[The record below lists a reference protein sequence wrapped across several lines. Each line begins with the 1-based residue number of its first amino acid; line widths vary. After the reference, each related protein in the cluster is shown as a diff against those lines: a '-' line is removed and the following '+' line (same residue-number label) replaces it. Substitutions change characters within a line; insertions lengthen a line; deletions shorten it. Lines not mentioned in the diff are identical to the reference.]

1 MISALSPSDHYP
13 REMKRSHSET
23 PINDDEVE
31 STNTSCTTT
40 KANASLSSSTS
51 IQKQVPLL
59 SAASS
64 LVLSSNKA
72 HLGQLN
78 PPFSFE
84 PPCLPNSTSNNSHF
98 TQHTKIE
105 ASTTLSMPA
114 LEAGTNVDSNDNP
127 KSFMLDQ
134 IQSSSSSFTSS
145 SQSSLYNTS
154 RRRASLVFNHHQI
167 TLDQSTKMLSDDDS
181 TASSSSLSE
190 SLTSYRRPDTITS
203 IFPSIREESDIEDDA
218 VEESDCLP
226 RTFRP
231 VSSVPLLSLLY
242 SDTAPRDTWRPQ
254 LESWLKKNH
263 PSQLREIERAPSPK
277 PIVESLKTHWSYT
290 AITHKHSAQL
300 REIRRKS
307 RPRLT
312 ASQDLIVP
320 LPTRNTVYFSDTD
333 NESDEHHHSRV
344 SGHRSSVRKSAS
356 HSALRSPRKKISAQ
370 NRDAKP
376 YSRTSPSASA
386 AQLASITGN
395 HPRPRS
401 NSNNTGHHII
411 QGPVLTISPAEQN
424 FTVNPVPTNGHVPL
438 ASGRPT
444 NHGSAKITPND
455 SSSSSTYQPLSPPS
469 SPGNTIVHPSNP
481 VEGQLPPVARG
492 FPSIPAHAGHTL
504 TFHSKRRCISC
515 GSDQSPCWRPSW
527 SPSAGQLCNSC
538 GLRYKKTNAR
548 CIEKGCGRIPAKGE
562 WVSMKNAGVRN
573 ARTGQMEYKC
583 LYCNGGVEVGD
594 KH

>member
-23 PINDDEVE
+23 PTDDDEE

-40 KANASLSSSTS
+40 KANVSLSSSS
-51 IQKQVPLL
+51 IQKQKPLL

-98 TQHTKIE
+98 AQHTKIE
-105 ASTTLSMPA
+105 VSTTLSMPA
-114 LEAGTNVDSNDNP
+114 LEAGTNIDSNDIS

-134 IQSSSSSFTSS
+134 IPNSSSFTSS
-145 SQSSLYNTS
+145 LQSSPNNNS

-167 TLDQSTKMLSDDDS
+167 TLDQSAKMLSDDDS

-190 SLTSYRRPDTITS
+190 SLASYRRPDTNTS
-203 IFPSIREESDIEDDA
+203 IFPSIREESDIEDDV

-263 PSQLREIERAPSPK
+263 PSQLRDVERAPSPI

-290 AITHKHSAQL
+290 AITKRHSAQL
-300 REIRRKS
+300 REIRRTS
-307 RPRLT
+307 RRRLT
-312 ASQDLIVP
+312 VFEELIAP
-320 LPTRNTVYFSDTD
+320 LPPRNIAYYSDTD
-333 NESDEHHHSRV
+333 NESDEHHHSSV
-344 SGHRSSVRKSAS
+344 SGHGSSVRKSAP

-370 NRDAKP
+370 HRDIKP

-386 AQLASITGN
+386 AQLASITG

-401 NSNNTGHHII
+401 NSNNNGHHII

-444 NHGSAKITPND
+444 NPGSAKITPND
-455 SSSSSTYQPLSPPS
+455 SSSSSGYQPLSPPS
-469 SPGNTIVHPSNP
+469 SPGNTIVNSSNS